1 MPTVQCR
8 LGQDAADAA
17 GTRPAVVLT
26 AAEVAVLLAP
36 GARELTPALAALL
49 AAPEDGP
56 ATRAVGAGQLPGLR
70 AELRRALDGIAASRL
85 PGQLLLALAWQ
96 RLATVCGTALELGL
110 NLYLTVE
117 GAGIEG
123 GEPPD
128 SGR

>member
-26 AAEVAVLLAP
+26 AAEVAALLAA
-36 GARELTPALAALL
+36 ARETTPVLAALL

-56 ATRAVGAGQLPGLR
+56 VTRAVGAGQLPGLR
-70 AELRRALDGIAASRL
+70 AELRRALDGIAAARL

-96 RLATVCGTALELGL
+96 RLATVCATAIELGL
-110 NLYLTVE
+110 NLYVTVE
-117 GAGIEG
+117 GAIGEG
-123 GEPPD
+123 
-128 SGR
+128 